1 MNGICRFAIA
11 CTIVGAGVEDGPL
24 KLTSDIGSVPG
35 IGPRGRMQ
43 FHELGIRT
51 VADLMRHLPMRFE
64 RHLEEGTI
72 GEADRLVPAADG
84 SKSAGVIAVRGEIAA
99 LRIQPGPR
107 PRIEATLEDGSGRMR
122 LVWFN
127 APWLRQKIHPG
138 MRGLVQGEAKRF
150 RGYLE
155 MVNPKWT
162 PIDTSLAPAQLDGR
176 LRPIYPASE
185 ELGTQRI
192 ERAVG
197 AVLDTVVPL
206 IQDSMPESLRAARA
220 LLPLGECYR
229 RMHRPTTEAEV
240 TEARHRLAYD
250 ELFLLQLGVMVK
262 RWHLRRT
269 AQAMPLPLS
278 ATIDERIRRRLPFRL
293 TDDQDS
299 VIRDIAGD
307 LGQATPMNRLLQ
319 GDVGSGKTAVAA
331 YAMLLAVAH
340 GAQAALLAPTE
351 ILAEQHVA
359 SLRAM
364 LAASDVRIELLTGS
378 RSAKERRAITERLA
392 AGEIDIV
399 IGTHALLG
407 EGVRFKQLAVVIID
421 EQHRFGVAQRAR
433 LRDQTPQQ
441 DGPSAGKAQPPRIS
455 VPHVLVMTATPIPR
469 TLALTVFG
477 DLDVST
483 IRHMPPGRGPVETRW
498 VTPQAASE
506 VYRWLAPKLAAGARA
521 FIVVPAIGSEESP
534 SADAERTSD
543 TATLTDVTS
552 HLAMLV
558 AGPLAGFRLAAM
570 HGRLSSEERDEV
582 MRRFR
587 TGELDAIVATTVI
600 EVGVDVPEATVMIVE
615 HAERFGLAQLHQLRG
630 RIGRGSRAGTCI
642 LIGEPVTDEA
652 ERRIKAMVETN
663 DGFRIAEMDLAI
675 RGPGEIVGSRQSGLP
690 PFRVADLMRDLDLL
704 REARRDASELVARD
718 PTLTA
723 PEHALIRKK
732 LLATYGEALGLADVG

>member
-1 MNGICRFAIA
+1 MAS
-11 CTIVGAGVEDGPL
+11 TIVGAVVNDGPL

-43 FHELGIRT
+43 FHDLGIRT
-51 VADLMRHLPMRFE
+51 VADLIRHLPMRFE

-84 SKSAGVIAVRGEIAA
+84 SKSAGVLAVRGEIAA
-99 LRIQPGPR
+99 LRVQPGPR
-107 PRIEATLEDGSGRMR
+107 PRIEATLEDGSGRVR

-127 APWLRQKIHPG
+127 APWLRQKLHPG

-162 PIDTSLAPAQLDGR
+162 PIDTGIDGDDGKGGEQAVAPLEGR

-185 ELGTQRI
+185 ALGTQRI
-192 ERAVG
+192 ERAIAG
-197 AVLDTVVPL
+197 VLDSVVPL
-206 IQDSMPESLRAARA
+206 IQDSMPESLRRERA

-229 RMHRPTTEAEV
+229 RMHRPTTDAEV

-262 RWHLRRT
+262 RWHLRKT
-269 AQAMPLPLS
+269 AQAMALPVS
-278 ATIDERIRRRLPFRL
+278 PTVDERIRRRLPFRL

-299 VIRDIAGD
+299 VIREITGD
-307 LGQATPMNRLLQ
+307 LAQTTPMNRLLQ

-364 LAASDVRIELLTGS
+364 LATSEVRIELLTGG
-378 RSAKERRAITERLA
+378 RSAKERRTIADRLA
-392 AGEIDIV
+392 AGDIDIV
-399 IGTHALLG
+399 IGTHALLS
-407 EGVRFKQLAVVIID
+407 EGVRFRNLAVVIID

-433 LRDQTPQQ
+433 LRDQAPADANPAPAATLLR
-441 DGPSAGKAQPPRIS
+441 A
-455 VPHVLVMTATPIPR
+455 PHVLVMTATPIPR

-506 VYRWLAPKLAAGARA
+506 VYRWLAPQLAAGARA
-521 FIVVPAIGSEESP
+521 FIVVPAIGGTGEADD
-534 SADAERTSD
+534 SAQA
-543 TATLTDVTS
+543 LTDVTS
-552 HLAMLV
+552 HLAHLE
-558 AGPLAGFRLAAM
+558 AGPLAGFRLAPM
-570 HGRLSSEERDEV
+570 HGRLSSEERDDV

-587 TGELDAIVATTVI
+587 LGELDAIVATTVI

-642 LIGEPVTDEA
+642 LIGEPITHEA
-652 ERRIKAMVETN
+652 ERRLKAMVETN

-675 RGPGEIVGSRQSGLP
+675 RGPGELVGSRQSGLP
-690 PFRVADLMRDLDLL
+690 PFRVADLMRDLELL
-704 REARRDASELVARD
+704 RDARRDASALVARD
-718 PTLTA
+718 PALAA
-723 PEHALIRKK
+723 PEHALLRKK
-732 LLATYGEALGLADVG
+732 LMATYGEALGLADVG